1 MNKSCTWKL
10 RKRKRNESGRL
21 SFSHL
26 CPYEIGFLPMWETSI
41 SHDHVTPRNNPLKGG
56 RKRIHCEPIHAS
68 LVPGWN
74 SYPSGEISLS
84 CMDNHDGFLHSWL
97 CTMFSRVIP
106 FRINSSLRLFI
117 WYQCTVFDLITALT
131 TISAQSSNFALR
143 KQAYSNI
150 LENLP
155 AKYEKFQ
162 IKILIFFLCL
172 LKNIDCGYSLEPPR
186 RSDSNEYHNICFEQK
201 YEK

>member
-41 SHDHVTPRNNPLKGG
+41 SHDNVTPGNNPLKGG
-56 RKRIHCEPIHAS
+56 KTRIHHEPIHAS
-68 LVPGWN
+68 LVPGEILTPRVRFPYPAWTLMMD
-74 SYPSGEISLS
+74 SYILDCVHCSQGL
-84 CMDNHDGFLHSWL
+84 
-97 CTMFSRVIP
+97 
-106 FRINSSLRLFI
+106 FRLESIHSLRLFI

-162 IKILIFFLCL
+162 IKILIFSYVCS
-172 LKNIDCGYSLEPPR
+172 KTKIVGTR
-186 RSDSNEYHNICFEQK
+186 
-201 YEK
+201 